1 MRAARLSSDQP
12 PAKPEPGLL
21 KWRAQLIASAADS
34 EFLGVVTTSPEL
46 RRQVAQTGPPDE
58 LTLTL
63 NVA

>member
-1 MRAARLSSDQP
+1 VAC
-12 PAKPEPGLL
+12 PADRVG
-21 KWRAQLIASAADS
+21 RDS